1 MKKSWLM
8 STLLSAGLFAGSAT
22 VALAQAVPGQ
32 NATAST
38 GTGAATQAIT
48 LKPGQEMGTNT
59 VQPVDTAG
67 NPDASAQDARFAL
80 RASAGGM
87 AEIMMGHL
95 AMQRGQTQAERHFGQ
110 MLVTDH
116 TQADQQLSP
125 MAQTL
130 MLRTASHPA
139 HMQQAMY
146 QQLASAPAGQF
157 DDMFNQDMVAA
168 HQETIALFKTESQ
181 SGQNPQL
188 RQFAMMTLPAL
199 YRHLH
204 VAEHLSPMQ
213 SANSGSMSGM
223 ATMGHSSAA
232 SDTMIHGNPDNS
244 ADQLNAQQLGK
255 GNPS

>member
-1 MKKSWLM
+1 MKKNWLM
-8 STLLSAGLFAGSAT
+8 ATLLSAGMFAGSAT
-22 VALAQAVPGQ
+22 VVMAQAVPGQ
-32 NATAST
+32 NATAPT

-67 NPDASAQDARFAL
+67 NPDASAQDAHFAL

-95 AMQRGQTQAERHFGQ
+95 AMQRGQTPAERRFGQ

-116 TQADQQLSP
+116 TLADNQLSP

-130 MLRTASHPA
+130 MLRTATHPA

-146 QQLASAPAGQF
+146 QQLIAAPADQF
-157 DDMFNQDMVAA
+157 DAMFNQDMIAA

-181 SGQNPQL
+181 SGENPQL
-188 RQFAMMTLPAL
+188 RQFAAMTLPVL

-204 VAEHLSPMQ
+204 VAERLSPTQ
-213 SANSGSMSGM
+213 GSGTSSMSSM
-223 ATMGHSSAA
+223 PAMGQPAA
-232 SDTMIHGNPDNS
+232 SDTMIHGNPDHS
-244 ADQLNAQQLGK
+244 ADQLNAQELTK
-255 GNPS
+255 SNPS